1 MKKILLASTAI
12 VGGALMASSAAHAG
26 NVTAGDNYAVSINGI
41 HRFMIG
47 QYGHDDT
54 TRTRVGRGY
63 GFAAPFTEVHV
74 NAKAQA
80 DNGIKYGVTIEIET
94 RGDTGTVADEFYAI
108 VEGDSWGR
116 VELGANDGAADR
128 MNISGANAL
137 VATGGYSGGLGLRQ
151 FINGFTSTP
160 NSNLSRWDGPITA
173 SGDSVKVIYFT
184 PRFAG
189 FQLGASLTPTDTNN
203 GRGALNET
211 GNQNLV
217 ELGANY
223 VGKFGDVGLTVAGTY
238 QKAGSSNGATQGNA
252 GLNDLQVWSLGAKV
266 NFAGFTL
273 AAGYEDLDDTGLTRT
288 QTAAGQDAGEIWN
301 VGLGYKTGPW
311 GVSAGYQYGE
321 RNISTTAKAD
331 VGVIA
336 LGAQYAVAPGW
347 TAMAELGLWDVNEG
361 IPGFAN
367 DKEVFMIVNQ
377 FAF

>member
-47 QYGHDDT
+47 QYDHDQST
-54 TRTRVGRGY
+54 GFGRGY
-63 GFAAPFTEVHV
+63 GFSAPFTEVHV
-74 NAKAQA
+74 KAMAQA

-116 VELGANDGAADR
+116 VELGGNDGAADR
-128 MNISGANAL
+128 MNISGHSAL
-137 VATGGYSGGLGLRQ
+137 VATGGYNNGLGIRQ
-151 FINGFTSTP
+151 FLNGFTNTTD
-160 NSNLSRWDGPITA
+160 LSRWDGSTSVTA
-173 SGDSVKVIYFT
+173 SSDSVKVIYFT

-189 FQLGASLTPTDTNN
+189 FQLGTSLTPTTSNN
-203 GRGALNET
+203 GRGATLET
-211 GNQNLV
+211 GNENLV

-238 QKAGSSNGATQGNA
+238 QKAGSSSTAAGAV
-252 GLNDLQVWSLGAKV
+252 LEDLESWSTGAKV
-266 NFAGFTL
+266 DFAGFSL
-273 AAGYEDLDDTGLTRT
+273 AAGYQDLGESGLTAA
-288 QTAAGQDAGEIWN
+288 QTAAGQDAGQIWN

-321 RNISTTAKAD
+321 RDLAAGNAD
-331 VGVIA
+331 VGVII

-361 IPGFAN
+361 PNTANN

-377 FAF
+377 FVF